1 MRKLSA
7 VIAAVLLAAVSGR
20 LAGQTYRTFADESAD
35 IRSRHGLRVGP
46 LKLLPSFSLSNVG
59 YDSNVYYADRNDQAV
74 SDYRATIAPEVKAC
88 MFLGNSI
95 LLSVTE
101 SPEYSFYLDEKDLR
115 RLTNNISPAARVFLL
130 SRLAL
135 SGNYHAFR
143 HLRRAT
149 SEFGA
154 PVTDIREGWGAGL
167 FYETP
172 RGTAVGFS
180 GSLDDYRYESHDP
193 ESLESEVSR
202 TMDRREKTATFEAY
216 YRVFSRSQV
225 FVTAGASDYAFRNPA
240 SAWRDA
246 RSYQAY
252 GGFRFPLLGRAKGT
266 IALGYK
272 KFSPRDEERKAFSG
286 LVADTDVS
294 LRQGRVGLSFA
305 YTRDNYFSYIDTAYY
320 YVENRVRAGLAY
332 YVLPFLRLEAGWQTG
347 SWKYPEAHEVW
358 YHGEMYLVTGRKD
371 KNRTYSAGLAVRIA
385 GNTGLSVSYNFYRR
399 TSNAP
404 GFDIDRDFIGA
415 ALALDF

>member
-1 MRKLSA
+1 MRKFPA
-7 VIAAVLLAAVSGR
+7 VIAAVILAAVSGR
-20 LAGQTYRTFADESAD
+20 LAGQTYRTFTDESED

-46 LKLLPSFSLSNVG
+46 LKLLPAFSLSNVG
-59 YDSNVYYADRNDQAV
+59 YDSNIYYSDRNDQAV
-74 SDYRATIAPEVKAC
+74 SDYTATLAPEVKAC
-88 MFLGNSI
+88 MFLGKSMFFT
-95 LLSVTE
+95 VTE

-115 RLTNNISPAARVFLL
+115 TLTNNISPAVRIFLL
-130 SRLAL
+130 RRLAL
-135 SGNYHAFR
+135 SGNYHDFR

-149 SEFGA
+149 SEFGT
-154 PVTDIREGWGAGL
+154 PVTDIREGWGASL

-172 RGTAVGFS
+172 RGSAVGFS
-180 GSLDDYRYESHDP
+180 GTVDDYRYESHDAG
-193 ESLESEVSR
+193 SLESEVSR
-202 TMDRREKTATFEAY
+202 TLDRREKTGTFEAY
-216 YRVFSRSQV
+216 YRVLSRSQL
-225 FVTAGASDYAFRNPA
+225 FVTAGASDYAFRDPA

-246 RSYQAY
+246 RSYQTY
-252 GGFRFPLLGRAKGT
+252 GGFRFPLLGRARGA

-272 KFSPRDEERKAFSG
+272 KFSPRDEERKTFSG

-332 YVLPFLRLEAGWQTG
+332 YVLPFLRLEAGWQAG

-358 YHGEMYLVTGRKD
+358 YHDEMYLITGRKD
-371 KNRTYSAGLAVRIA
+371 KNRTFSAGLAVRIA
-385 GNTGLSVSYNFYRR
+385 GTMGLSVSYNFYRR

-404 GFDIDRDFIGA
+404 GFDIDRDFVGS
-415 ALALDF
+415 ALAFDF